1 MPDRRWR
8 REDVSAAVL
17 ELHGRVIERW
27 SATTRRRFGLLLALI
42 AALISTAGSLA
53 LFPGTLPRVDLVP
66 YLGLAAACWVGA
78 GGVLVP
84 VPGIRPLS
92 WVMIVHQSVSLDPLV
107 VAVAGALAMALGQTS
122 LYIAAQHGARHH
134 RTHDGRQ
141 RHTQKPPAP
150 PDEASDTEESDG
162 PASRAGRVKRASV
175 RVKATG
181 RRAAAGLK
189 RHPVGSV
196 LLLSVVPSPL
206 TSMASG
212 AAGAA
217 GMPFARFF
225 LASLAGFFI
234 FVCLLVVLGEG
245 ILALFGISVDGG

>member
-1 MPDRRWR
+1 MPDHPSR
-8 REDVSAAVL
+8 REDISAAVV
-17 ELHGRVIERW
+17 ELHGGIIERW
-27 SATTRRRFGLLLALI
+27 SPATRKRFGLLIALI
-42 AALISTAGSLA
+42 AALITTAGSLA
-53 LFPGTLPRVDLVP
+53 LFPGALPRVDLVP
-66 YLGLAAACWVGA
+66 YVGLAAACWVGA

-134 RTHDGRQ
+134 RTHEGRHHHP
-141 RHTQKPPAP
+141 RKPPAL
-150 PDEASDTEESDG
+150 PDEASDTDQGDG
-162 PASRAGRVKRASV
+162 PASRAGRVKRATI

-217 GMPFARFF
+217 SMPFARFF
-225 LASLAGFFI
+225 LASLAGFFV
-234 FVCLLVVLGEG
+234 FVCLLVVLGAG
-245 ILALFGISVDGG
+245 LLALFGISADGG